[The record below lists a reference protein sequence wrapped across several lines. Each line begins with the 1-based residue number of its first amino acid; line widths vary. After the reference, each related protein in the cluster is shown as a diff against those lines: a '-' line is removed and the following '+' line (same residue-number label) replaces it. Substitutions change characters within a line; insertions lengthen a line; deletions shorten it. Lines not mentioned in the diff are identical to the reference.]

1 MISRRLA
8 IRRTWL
14 LGLLGLSA
22 APLRAQPAGKVYRI
36 GYLTSSSPAS
46 GFHEVFLH
54 GLRELGWA
62 EGKNIVIDFRFA
74 HGRFDRM
81 PDLAAELVR
90 LEPDLIVAQPTLAAV
105 SVSKATKTI
114 PIVMINVGDP
124 VGLGLIASL
133 ARPGGNVTGT
143 AFSVGLETIVKGLQ
157 LFTEVVPKL
166 HHVALLSNPANPAQ
180 ALAISD
186 LKAAAQAL
194 GVQILPVQARGP
206 DDFDAAFAQMTRNR
220 MQALLVVAD
229 SLFILHRARLAD
241 LALRHRLPTMHG
253 VRENV
258 EAGGLISYGPS
269 LAHNAR
275 RAATYVDKILKG
287 AKPTDLPVEQPTTFE
302 LVINRKTAMSLG
314 ITIPYSVLLRTD
326 EVIQ

>member
-8 IRRTWL
+8 IQRTWL
-14 LGLLGLSA
+14 LGLPGLVA

-36 GYLTSSSPAS
+36 GYLASGSPAS
-46 GFHEVFLH
+46 GLHEALVQ
-54 GLRELGWA
+54 GLRDLGWS

-74 HGRFDRM
+74 QGRFERM

-90 LEPDLIVAQPTLAAV
+90 LEPDLIVAQPTLAV
-105 SVSKATKTI
+105 VTVSKATATI

-166 HHVALLSNPANPAQ
+166 RRVALLSNPANPAQ
-180 ALAISD
+180 ALALND
-186 LKAAAQAL
+186 LNAAAQVL
-194 GVQILPVQARGP
+194 GVQIIQFQARGP
-206 DDFDAAFAQMTRNR
+206 DDFDGAFAQMTRDR
-220 MQALLVVAD
+220 SPALLVVAD
-229 SLFILHRARLAD
+229 SLFILHGARLAD
-241 LALRHRLPTMHG
+241 LALRHRLPSMHG

-275 RAATYVDKILKG
+275 RAAAPVDKILKG
-287 AKPTDLPVEQPTTFE
+287 AKPSDLPVEQPTRFE
-302 LVINRKTAMSLG
+302 LVVNLKTAKAIG
-314 ITIPYSVLLRTD
+314 AVIPPAIRLRVD
-326 EVIQ
+326 RVVE